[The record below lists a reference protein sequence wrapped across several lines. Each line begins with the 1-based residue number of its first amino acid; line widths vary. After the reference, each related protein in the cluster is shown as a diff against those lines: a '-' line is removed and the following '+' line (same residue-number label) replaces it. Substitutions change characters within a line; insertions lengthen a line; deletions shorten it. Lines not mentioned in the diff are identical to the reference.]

1 MNRLH
6 LVRASSIWAPAAWLG
21 LSALGLGALAL
32 GCPGTNGGTVS
43 IEELPARI
51 APSYC
56 GLFDRCPNPYI
67 SAFFFGG
74 RDCAESIEPI
84 LEDTFLGRA
93 DEAIRDGTVVYRGD
107 LVDQCIREL
116 DGAGCNL
123 DQLSVSACTSIFEG
137 TIAAGGDCSW
147 DEECIEG
154 YCSTTDGMCPGTC
167 ATRAALGGACTTD
180 QNCSANLDCV
190 DGACV
195 ERSGAGE
202 LCEGE
207 DNIACSGIDLTC
219 VGSEGA
225 MPGTCRSWA
234 QIFDGGVG
242 DPCAVPDDLCD
253 EGLSCV
259 FSGVAGGMATFT
271 CAAGVAA
278 GATCAQGFPD
288 PCPDDQF
295 CMMGGAPG
303 MGVCTALPT
312 SGQPCPTGACAP
324 GLRCATPSGGTGTCV
339 TPARLGQ
346 PCVADAACL
355 SSSCQ
360 DGVCATPG
368 C

>member
-1 MNRLH
+1 MSRLH
-6 LVRASSIWAPAAWLG
+6 LVLG
-21 LSALGLGALAL
+21 SAVVMSASALTL
-32 GCPGTNGGTVS
+32 GCPSTTGGTVT

-56 GLFDRCPNPYI
+56 ALFDRCPNPYV
-67 SAFFFGG
+67 STYLFGG
-74 RDCAESIEPI
+74 GDCADVVEPI
-84 LEDTFLGRA
+84 LEDTFIGRA
-93 DEAIRDGTVVYRGD
+93 NAAVRAGTVVYRGD
-107 LVDQCIREL
+107 LVDACLREL
-116 DGAGCNL
+116 DGAGCDL

-137 TIAAGGDCSW
+137 TIAAGGDCAW
-147 DEECIEG
+147 DEECVEG
-154 YCSTTDGMCPGTC
+154 YCSMADGMCPGTC
-167 ATRAALGGACTTD
+167 ATRSPIGGSCTMD
-180 QNCSANLDCV
+180 QNCEGGDCV
-190 DGACV
+190 DGICV

-202 LCEGE
+202 LCEGA

-225 MPGTCRSWA
+225 MPGTCRSWS
-234 QIFDGGVG
+234 QIFDGNVG
-242 DPCAVPDDLCD
+242 DPCSVPDDLCD

-259 FSGVAGGMATFT
+259 FAGVMGGMATFE

-288 PCPDDQF
+288 PCPDDQY
-295 CMMGGAPG
+295 CMMGGTPG
-303 MGVCTALPT
+303 MGACTALPT

-324 GLRCATPSGGTGTCV
+324 GLRCAAPSGAMGTCV

-346 PCVADAACL
+346 PCAADAACI
-355 SSSCQ
+355 SGSCQ